1 MVGVPDYLSQ
11 GRGHQQQG
19 EQGPRENQHGYSSLK
34 GRRKSS
40 IFVTYSAVI
49 LKVVQI
55 EMQSVSFQRSEEFT
69 EGLLPESRKCL
80 TRSLTGFLYSSHL
93 WLKKNT
99 HILSLQMFCERFEQ
113 MQHV

>member
-1 MVGVPDYLSQ
+1 MVGVLDYLSQ

-55 EMQSVSFQRSEEFT
+55 EMQSVVISEE
-69 EGLLPESRKCL
+69 
-80 TRSLTGFLYSSHL
+80 
-93 WLKKNT
+93 
-99 HILSLQMFCERFEQ
+99 
-113 MQHV
+113 